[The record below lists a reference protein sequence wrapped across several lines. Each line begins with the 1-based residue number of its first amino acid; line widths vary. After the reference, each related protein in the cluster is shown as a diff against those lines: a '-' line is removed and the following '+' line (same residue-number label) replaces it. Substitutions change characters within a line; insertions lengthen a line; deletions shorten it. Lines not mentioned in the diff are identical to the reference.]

1 MPISIVEVVE
11 YKYPNQFEAGNVA
24 FFVDETIEGGINI
37 QKWSVPGVEQPAVA
51 DLVALFP
58 TYEAQYANSVVL
70 AQCSMQIMA
79 LLDKTAKLKQYANA
93 LSCASYA
100 SSTNTRWAAEAKAFI
115 DWRDAVFLYLINI
128 ENEVTAGTI
137 PCPTV
142 AAVIAGIPALTWPD

>member
-1 MPISIVEVVE
+1 MPISIIEVVQF
-11 YKYPNQFEAGNVA
+11 KYPNQFESGNVA

-37 QKWSVPGVEQPAVA
+37 SYWNVAGVTEPTVA
-51 DLVALFP
+51 ELVALFP

-79 LLDKTAKLKQYANA
+79 LLDETAKLKQYANA

-100 SSTNTRWAAEAKAFI
+100 NSTNTSWAAEAKAFI
-115 DWRDAVFLYLINI
+115 TWRDAVFLYLINI